1 MTIIILFLSCAIVFV
16 VNIRKF
22 KKADSTFYYERSKFV
37 EYLDS
42 KNDIETLKHIGEINM
57 FGVRERWYPR
67 YTNLVPYLEEK
78 ISQTGDVAFIDF
90 LEEYQLF
97 IKRFLTTMPFIVLS
111 IIIPI
116 AYVLSLFRS

>member
-1 MTIIILFLSCAIVFV
+1 MAIIILFLSCAIVFV

-22 KKADSTFYYERSKFV
+22 KKADSTFYYERNKFV

-67 YTNLVPYLEEK
+67 YTNLVPYIEEK
-78 ISQTGDVAFIDF
+78 INQTNDAAFIEF

-111 IIIPI
+111 IMIPI
-116 AYVLSLFRS
+116 ACIVSLLRR

>member
-1 MTIIILFLSCAIVFV
+1 MCNCFCCEYKKILE
-16 VNIRKF
+16 
-22 KKADSTFYYERSKFV
+22 ADSTFYYERNIFV

-57 FGVRERWYPR
+57 FGVREQWYPR

-97 IKRFLTTMPFIVLS
+97 IKRFLTTMPFIVIS

-116 AYVLSLFRS
+116 AYVVSLFRS

>member
-22 KKADSTFYYERSKFV
+22 KKADSTFYYERNKFV

-78 ISQTGDVAFIDF
+78 ISQTGDVTFIDF

-97 IKRFLTTMPFIVLS
+97 IKQFLTTMPFIVLS

-116 AYVLSLFRS
+116 AYVVSLFRS

>member
-22 KKADSTFYYERSKFV
+22 KKADSTFYYERNKFV

-90 LEEYQLF
+90 LEECQLF

-111 IIIPI
+111 IIITI
-116 AYVLSLFRS
+116 AYVVSLFRS